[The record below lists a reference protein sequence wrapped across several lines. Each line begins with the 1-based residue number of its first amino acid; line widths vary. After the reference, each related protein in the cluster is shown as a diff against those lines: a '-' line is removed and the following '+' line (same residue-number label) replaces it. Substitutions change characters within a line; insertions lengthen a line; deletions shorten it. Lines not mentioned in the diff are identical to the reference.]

1 MPEHFTIVWDDRKG
15 GSCSWLFNTQ
25 VNQNEELTS
34 SGQTWCDGHFI
45 ELYSHT
51 WKKKNSIGRGKTSQY
66 SKLQAIYMNK
76 HPLIWSP
83 QKTCFMIE

>member
-51 WKKKNSIGRGKTSQY
+51 WKKKKI
-66 SKLQAIYMNK
+66 
-76 HPLIWSP
+76 P
-83 QKTCFMIE
+83 